1 MKFSKLTTKDIC
13 SLVSQTGCEQ
23 YYFCGKRIDVYY
35 SDNGEIYSYYRPSKN
50 KGLFDDKNS
59 YSTLLQAMKAYRDH
73 FDDGDD
79 Y

>member
-1 MKFSKLTTKDIC
+1 MKFSKLTKKDIHH
-13 SLVSQTGCEQ
+13 LVNQTGCDQ

-35 SDNGEIYSYYRPSKN
+35 GDIGEIYSYYRPAKN

-73 FDDGDD
+73 FNDGDD